1 MHGFDIIGNLVFNTA
16 LIRIEQKRIEQ
27 KRIEQKRIEKKSV
40 KKKKLFFLRTTKE
53 KQKNKTMKCFSFLST
68 KNSKETNPSGSM
80 VPIS

>member
-1 MHGFDIIGNLVFNTA
+1 L
-16 LIRIEQKRIEQ
+16 
-27 KRIEQKRIEKKSV
+27 
-40 KKKKLFFLRTTKE
+40 KKKLLFFLRTTKE

>member
-27 KRIEQKRIEKKSV
+27 KRIEKKSV
-40 KKKKLFFLRTTKE
+40 KKKRLFFLRTTKE

-68 KNSKETNPSGSM
+68 KNSKETDPSGSM